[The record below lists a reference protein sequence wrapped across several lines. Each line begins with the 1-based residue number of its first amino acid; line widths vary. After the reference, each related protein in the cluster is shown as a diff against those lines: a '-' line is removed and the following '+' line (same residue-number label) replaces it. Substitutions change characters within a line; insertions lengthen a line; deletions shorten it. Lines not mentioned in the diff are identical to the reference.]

1 PTNGGVGNCTNSL
14 ASGSTCQPTCDSGYA
29 VSGPSACAGG
39 ALTAAT
45 CVTEPTCDASAA
57 PTNGGVGNCTNSL
70 ASGSTCQPTCNSGYA
85 VSGPSACAGGA
96 LTAATA
102 CAGGALTAA
111 TCVTEPTCDA
121 SAAPTNGGVGNC
133 TNSLASGSTCQ
144 PTCNSGYAVSGPS
157 ACAGGA

>member
-1 PTNGGVGNCTNSL
+1 TCNSGYAVSGPSACAEGALTAATCVTEPTCDASAAPTNGGVGNCTNSL
-14 ASGSTCQPTCDSGYA
+14 ASGSTCQPTCNSGYA
-29 VSGPSACAGG
+29 VSGPSACAEG

-96 LTAATA
+96 LTAAT
-102 CAGGALTAA
+102 
-111 TCVTEPTCDA
+111 CVTEPT
-121 SAAPTNGGVGNC
+121 
-133 TNSLASGSTCQ
+133 
-144 PTCNSGYAVSGPS
+144 
-157 ACAGGA
+157 